1 MAKVE
6 STSTSTLPV
15 AVTTAVLAMLE
26 VLACYHVAGA
36 DDFLIHVGVRGS
48 DHLRDFALAAFTERE
63 EVAHI
68 ETRLIFEFRRNV
80 ELPARGDAPA

>member
-6 STSTSTLPV
+6 STSTSTLPA

-26 VLACYHVAGA
+26 VLACY
-36 DDFLIHVGVRGS
+36 HVGVRGS